1 MFVMTIIGA
10 AFLGGLSLALVMR
23 PLMVPAGGIALFV
36 AAGSWQ
42 STRPDD
48 APGEAINGVAG
59 WILAAAWILLP
70 WLLGAALGSLI
81 RLWRGSRGVARRS
94 G

>member
-1 MFVMTIIGA
+1 MFVVAVIGA
-10 AFLGGLSLALVMR
+10 ALLGGLSLALVMR
-23 PLMVPAGGIALFV
+23 PLVVVSVGIALFV
-36 AAGSWQ
+36 AAGAWQ

-48 APGEAINGVAG
+48 APGETINGVAG

-70 WLLGAALGSLI
+70 WLVGVAIGSLI
-81 RLWRGSRGVARRS
+81 RLWRGSRAVAPRS

>member
-1 MFVMTIIGA
+1 MFVVAVIGA
-10 AFLGGLSLALVMR
+10 AVLGGLSLALVMR
-23 PLMVPAGGIALFV
+23 PLVVVAVGIALFV
-36 AAGSWQ
+36 VAGAWQ

-59 WILAAAWILLP
+59 WILAAWILLP
-70 WLLGAALGSLI
+70 WLVGVAIGSLI
-81 RLWRGSRGVARRS
+81 RFWTGGRAVARRS

>member
-1 MFVMTIIGA
+1 MFVVAIIGA
-10 AFLGGLSLALVMR
+10 ALLGGVSLTMVMR
-23 PLMVPAGGIALFV
+23 PLVVAAVGMALFI
-36 AAGSWQ
+36 AAGAWQ

-70 WLLGAALGSLI
+70 WLVGVAIGSLI
-81 RLWRGSRGVARRS
+81 RPWRGSSAVSRRS